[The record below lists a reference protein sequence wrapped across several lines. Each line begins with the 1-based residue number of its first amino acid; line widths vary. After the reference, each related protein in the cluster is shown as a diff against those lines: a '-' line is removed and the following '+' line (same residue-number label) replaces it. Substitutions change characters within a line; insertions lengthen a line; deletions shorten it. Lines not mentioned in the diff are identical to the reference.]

1 MHGADT
7 SRWTRQRA
15 EYDTHLPRHVRVSLL
30 VYPIL
35 LHLSFLFSRDS
46 LFTSLAHVARGIITF
61 LRPLAFHPSSSCN
74 FVEFLESSPS
84 HPHFTMI
91 VVRAM
96 LYSKGQRSLNSYA
109 FHNFVDLLENS
120 IFCRMLSVSRE
131 YVLCQGELILILL
144 RHYSSPS

>member
-46 LFTSLAHVARGIITF
+46 LFTSLAHVACGITTF
-61 LRPLAFHPSSSCN
+61 LRPLAFLPSSSCN
-74 FVEFLESSPS
+74 FLEFLDASTSQPR
-84 HPHFTMI
+84 FVMI
-91 VVRAM
+91 VIRTM
-96 LYSKGQRSLNSYA
+96 LYRKRQRALNGCSS
-109 FHNFVDLLENS
+109 HNFVQLLGNS
-120 IFCRMLSVSRE
+120 IFYRMLPVFRE
-131 YVLCQGELILILL
+131 YVLC
-144 RHYSSPS
+144 